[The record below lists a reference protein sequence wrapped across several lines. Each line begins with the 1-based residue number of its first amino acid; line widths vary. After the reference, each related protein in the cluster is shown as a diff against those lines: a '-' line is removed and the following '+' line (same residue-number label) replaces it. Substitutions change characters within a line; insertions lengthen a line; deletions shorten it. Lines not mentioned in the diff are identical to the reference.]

1 MAERTTPTL
10 LQSTAL
16 GGAAAVWAVNFLHPL
31 ELIKTRVQVSQS
43 GILQTCSSTLRN
55 EGLMAFWKGIP
66 FAYGREGS
74 YTAIRLGAYA
84 PVRDAIGAGSPN
96 APLYLKFAAG
106 ALTGGV
112 GSIAVSLFGR
122 FSFVLLLIIFVKTF
136 VVES

>member
-1 MAERTTPTL
+1 MSRQLSATPRVDQDPRSGIAE
-10 LQSTAL
+10 
-16 GGAAAVWAVNFLHPL
+16 
-31 ELIKTRVQVSQS
+31 S

-106 ALTGGV
+106 ALMGGV
-112 GSIAVSLFGR
+112 GSIAGSLSGR
-122 FSFVLLLIIFVKTF
+122 SSFIPLLVFVKTV